1 MKYLLISLGGMG
13 IVGFVPMNNI
23 ASAYEPP
30 NIILLMS
37 DDQGWKQTG
46 YYGSSTV
53 LSPNLDAMAA
63 SGLQLNRF
71 YATDP
76 VCSLTR
82 ASVLTGCHHNRHG
95 CLNVKNCVLDTQ
107 ETTLAEAVKQANYVT
122 GHFGKWHIG
131 NLKGPKSSLP
141 GDNGFDQ
148 WVSSKLIFDLDATD
162 FVRNGEDEP
171 QIEGDGSDFIVKE
184 AISFIE
190 EAVNNGDKFLAV
202 IWYATPHYPWSAL
215 DSDKALFSTLSEEEQ
230 NFYGE
235 LYAMDRSI
243 GTLREKLKALGI
255 EQNTRLWFMSD
266 NGPTN
271 KNPDN
276 QASGALKGGKGE
288 LWEGGIRVQAV
299 FEWPE
304 VMTSATKTNIPVSTL
319 DIYPTILDI
328 LNITVE
334 NQAELDGA
342 SILPLLEGTMTER
355 TDAIPFWFDSSI
367 DTLTG
372 IDVGHAVWMT
382 EQYKLH
388 KIVDTSGI
396 VEYQLYDMKNDA
408 VEKTDLSLT
417 DTSVLEPMKTILDTW
432 QQTVLAD
439 FSETDETAP
448 NDPAATAIM
457 AESDTLFSWAE
468 PNFPTYF
475 SPPNA
480 VTQSIEGYF
489 ARYYSE
495 TDTWLA
501 TKEGIVYVYG
511 ILFNDIPPVGLSI
524 KTVGM
529 VTDYIPATHYSYVVV
544 DAGQSV
550 LYNNNATLTS
560 VQQGEPFFG
569 QDANYFGT
577 PFSYTDNGDGTVSD
591 NNTGLL
597 WEQAHHGE
605 RLSYYSAKTA
615 CESLELGGHTDW
627 RLPTLK
633 ELFSL
638 ADFRGSQWKEGHFYL
653 DGNVF
658 DFDYPDSVADSDQFS
673 SHTVQMMGQT
683 WSSTIY
689 IGDHMNNSNME
700 AAFFFNFLDGHIK
713 QAPTSKNT
721 LFYRCVRGD
730 GYGENEFA
738 DNGDSTVTDKA
749 SGLMWQQADDG
760 TGRNWQDS
768 LAYCEGL
775 ELAGHNDW
783 RLPDIK
789 ELQSIVDY
797 TRHDPAIDPEVFT
810 QTDPEGWFW
819 SGTTHGDN
827 ITTGS
832 YICFGKC
839 DSKEG
844 VDTHGAG
851 AQRSDPKVGSSAD
864 YPNFGGAQDDDVR
877 INNYARCVRGGN
889 VSLNFDSFD
898 LETAGSSPGG
908 SSGNETAAKEVPA
921 EAVAACSTLNKGDAC
936 SFQRSEKTTISGICS
951 TIQSSLICVP
961 L

>member
-1 MKYLLISLGGMG
+1 MG
-13 IVGFVPMNNI
+13 IVGFVLGNNI
-23 ASAYEPP
+23 VLAYEPP
-30 NIILLMS
+30 NIVLLMS

-63 SGLQLNRF
+63 SGLQLDRF
-71 YATDP
+71 YATAP
-76 VCSLTR
+76 VCSPTR
-82 ASVLTGCHHNRHG
+82 ASILTGRHHNRHG

-131 NLKGPKSSLP
+131 KLKGPKSSSP

-148 WVSSKLIFDLDATD
+148 WVSSRLFFDLDATD

-171 QIEGDGSDFIVKE
+171 QIDGDGSDFIVKE
-184 AISFIE
+184 AIQFIE
-190 EAVNNGDKFLAV
+190 EAVNNDEKFLAV
-202 IWYATPHYPWSAL
+202 IWYAAPHSPWSAL

-230 NFYGE
+230 NYYGE

-243 GTLREKLKALGI
+243 GTLRTKLKALGI
-255 EQNTRLWFMSD
+255 DQNTLLWFMSD
-266 NGPTN
+266 NGPTDR
-271 KNPDN
+271 NPDSK
-276 QASGALKGGKGE
+276 ASGALKGGKGE
-288 LWEGGIRVQAV
+288 LWEGGIRVPAV
-299 FEWPE
+299 IEWPE
-304 VMTSATKTNIPVSTL
+304 VMTSATETKIPVSAL

-334 NQAELDGA
+334 NQPELDGA
-342 SILPLLEGTMTER
+342 SILPLLQSTMTER

-367 DTLTG
+367 DALTS

-388 KIVDTSGI
+388 KIVDASGT
-396 VEYQLYDMKNDA
+396 VEYQLYDMENDA
-408 VEKTDLSLT
+408 AEETDLSLT
-417 DTSVLEPMKTILDTW
+417 HTSVLEPMKTLLETW
-432 QQTVLAD
+432 QQTVLTD
-439 FSETDETAP
+439 FSGGETVMIDSRETIDATETVP
-448 NDPAATAIM
+448 NDSAASAIM
-457 AESDTLFSWAE
+457 AESDALFSLGE
-468 PNFPTYF
+468 QNFPTYF

-495 TDTWLA
+495 TDTWLG
-501 TKEGIVYVYG
+501 TKEGVVYVYG
-511 ILFNDIPPVGLSI
+511 TRFNDIPPVGLSI
-524 KTVGM
+524 KNVGM
-529 VTDYIPATHYSYVVV
+529 VTDYIHNYVVV

-560 VQQGEPFFG
+560 IQQSEPFFG

-577 PFSYTDNGDGTVSD
+577 PFSYTNNGDGTVSD

-597 WEQAHHGE
+597 WEQAHHTE

-615 CESLELGGHTDW
+615 CESLELGGRTDW

-658 DFDYPDSVADSDQFS
+658 GFDYPDVVPDSDQFS

-689 IGDHMNNSNME
+689 TGDHMNNSNME

-713 QAPTSKNT
+713 QAPTSRNT

-738 DNGDSTVTDKA
+738 NNGDGTVTDKA
-749 SGLMWQQADDG
+749 SGLMWQQQDDG
-760 TGRNWQDS
+760 VGRNWQDS

-775 ELAGHNDW
+775 ELAGQTDW
-783 RLPDIK
+783 RLPNIK

-797 TRHDPAIDPEVFT
+797 TRHDPAIDPVAFT
-810 QTDPEGWFW
+810 LSDSEGWFW

-827 ITTGS
+827 ITTAA

-839 DSKEG
+839 DSKEA

-851 AQRSDPKVGSSAD
+851 AQRTDPKVGDPAD

-898 LETAGSSPGG
+898 LETAGSSAGG
-908 SSGNETAAKEVPA
+908 SSGNETTVKNAPAK
-921 EAVAACSTLNKGDAC
+921 AVAACSTLNKGDAC
-936 SFQRSEKTTISGICS
+936 SFQRSEKATISGICR
-951 TIQSSLICVP
+951 TIQNSLSCVP
-961 L
+961 Q